1 MNPKQPQPLS
11 HSFDTQASP
20 DTTPPQAPAPKKGIA
35 GPLILMFAPG
45 ILLIVTIALYAI
57 INLIS
62 APADTPASSG
72 GDAAA
77 LFENETS
84 PLQATFNSLLFV
96 SGAVS
101 ILASLPCFIGGLIWL
116 IRRKTT
122 K

>member
-11 HSFDTQASP
+11 HSFDTPASS
-20 DTTPPQAPAPKKGIA
+20 DTAPSQAPTPKKGVM
-35 GPLILMFAPG
+35 GPLLLMFAPG
-45 ILLIVTIALYAI
+45 ILLVATIALYAV

-62 APADTPASSG
+62 TPADTPAPSG
-72 GDAAA
+72 GDPEQ
-77 LFENETS
+77 LFGNEDT
-84 PLQATFNSLLFV
+84 PFRTVLNVITFM